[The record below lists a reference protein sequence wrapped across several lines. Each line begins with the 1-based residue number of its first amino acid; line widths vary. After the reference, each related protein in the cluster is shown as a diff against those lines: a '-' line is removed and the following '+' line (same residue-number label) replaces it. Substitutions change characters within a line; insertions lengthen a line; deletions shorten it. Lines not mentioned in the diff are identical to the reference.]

1 MAYEIKT
8 MSIPTHSWL
17 QLLTILVMTTLASLS
32 QANVSVPSA
41 QKQQAWSF
49 SGPLNIDPLNISGLV
64 VTQQFTALAS
74 DEGQSIELFTFQQTE
89 QKKWKSLATV
99 PLSQKD
105 DELDIEA
112 LAWQAPYLYAIGSH
126 GVKRKKLK
134 AGLSQKQNE
143 KRLETVVR
151 EPARHQLF
159 RIKLDDQLKVMETH
173 SLSLDSILQ
182 QEDILKPFS
191 KLPSKENG
199 IDIEALAIDEK
210 GRLLVGFR
218 GPVLRGNTLPVLRL
232 KLNKREFAVKKH
244 KLLYLHT
251 DNGGGLR
258 GMSETENGFLI
269 LSGPVGNQSM
279 PYQVALWSGE
289 NALKGK
295 DQPSGAVK
303 TLCHLPT
310 SAGKP
315 EGIQFI
321 SQSHKLI
328 EFMIVQDGLPNG
340 QPTLFSCPS
349 R

>member
-8 MSIPTHSWL
+8 MSILAKHWL
-17 QLLTILVMTTLASLS
+17 QLFTILVMTTLASLS
-32 QANVSVPSA
+32 QANVFIPSA

-49 SGPLNIDPLNISGLV
+49 SGSLNIDPLNISGLV
-64 VTQQFTALAS
+64 VTRQFMALAS
-74 DEGQSIELFTFQQTE
+74 DEGHRIELFTPKQTA
-89 QKKWKSLATV
+89 QHNWQTLATV
-99 PLSQKD
+99 SLSHKD

-126 GVKRKKLK
+126 GLKRKKLK
-134 AGLSQKQNE
+134 ADLSQKQNE
-143 KRLETVVR
+143 KRLAKVVS

-159 RIKLDDQLKVMETH
+159 RIKLDDRLKVLETH

-182 QEDILKPFS
+182 QEDILKPFN

-199 IDIEALAIDEK
+199 IDIEALAIDKK

-232 KLNKREFAVKKH
+232 KLNKREFSVKKH

-269 LSGPVGNQSM
+269 LSGPVGDQSM

-303 TLCHLPT
+303 TLCHLPA

-321 SQSHKLI
+321 SQSDKQI

-349 R
+349 P

>member
-1 MAYEIKT
+1 MAYETKT

-17 QLLTILVMTTLASLS
+17 QGFSILMMATLATLS
-32 QANVSVPSA
+32 QANSPIPAA
-41 QKQQAWSF
+41 QNQQAWSF
-49 SGPLNIDPLNISGLV
+49 SGGLHIDPMNISGLV
-64 VTQQFTALAS
+64 VTQQFMALAS
-74 DEGQSIELFTFQQTE
+74 DEGHRIELFTPKQTA
-89 QKKWKSLATV
+89 QRNWQTLATV
-99 PLSQKD
+99 ALSHND

-126 GVKRKKLK
+126 GLKRKKLK

-159 RIKLDDQLKVMETH
+159 RIKLDDQLKVVEKH
-173 SLSLDSILQ
+173 ALSLDSILQ
-182 QEDILKPFS
+182 QQDILKPFTQ
-191 KLPSKENG
+191 LPSKENG
-199 IDIEALAIDEK
+199 IDIEALAIDGK

-269 LSGPVGNQSM
+269 LSGPVGDQSM

-289 NALKGK
+289 NALKGA
-295 DQPSGAVK
+295 DQPSGALK
-303 TLCHLPT
+303 TLCHLPA

-315 EGIQFI
+315 EGIQFL
-321 SQSHKLI
+321 SQSATQI
-328 EFMIVQDGLPNG
+328 AFVIVHDGLANG
-340 QPTLFSCPS
+340 QPSTYQCP
-349 R
+349 RP